1 MSVVKEKKTKINE
14 VDLYVGTRLRLK
26 RSLVGLTQ
34 DKLAQALGITAQQVQ
49 KYENGVN
56 RMGASRLL
64 QVSQIL
70 KAPVQYF
77 FEGLEELEV
86 NSEPLCEN
94 IPSIQCHA
102 HPSDGQ
108 EILDLLDKIKSPQ
121 IRHHLLMLIRYLSKT
136 DQVDLRVVQ
145 KNGLCNT
152 DHGCAQ

>member
-1 MSVVKEKKTKINE
+1 MSVVKEKKTKVNE
-14 VDLYVGTRLRLK
+14 VDLYVGTRLRLR

-49 KYENGVN
+49 KYENGMN

-86 NSEPLCEN
+86 ISEPPLCTN
-94 IPSIQCHA
+94 TSIQCHA
-102 HPSDGQ
+102 HPSDTQ
-108 EILDLLDKIKSPQ
+108 EILELLDKIKNPQ
-121 IRHHLLMLIRYLSKT
+121 IRHHLLMLIRYLSRV
-136 DQVDLRVVQ
+136 DQVDLRIFQ
-145 KNGLCNT
+145 KDGFGNA
-152 DHGCAQ
+152 DHGCA

>member
-1 MSVVKEKKTKINE
+1 MSVVKEKKTKVNE
-14 VDLYVGTRLRLK
+14 VDLYVGTRLRLR

-49 KYENGVN
+49 KYENGMN

-86 NSEPLCEN
+86 ISEPLCTN
-94 IPSIQCHA
+94 ISFQSHAPS
-102 HPSDGQ
+102 SDTQ
-108 EILDLLDKIKSPQ
+108 EILELLDKIKNPQ

-136 DQVDLRVVQ
+136 DQVDLRVFQ
-145 KNGLCNT
+145 KDGLSNA
-152 DHGCAQ
+152 DHGCA